1 MAHGNWRSIAP
12 KSFSVGVPL
21 ALGGEVTDYRQL
33 GSTSW
38 ALALAIPEQR
48 APGSIRAVS
57 RTGARLLLRCKRR
70 VSRLV
75 FVTRLVG
82 THRV

>member
-21 ALGGEVTDYRQL
+21 ALGGEVADYRQL

-48 APGSIRAVS
+48 APGSIRAAAEPAHGCSCVVS
-57 RTGARLLLRCKRR
+57 G
-70 VSRLV
+70 V
-75 FVTRLVG
+75 FRD
-82 THRV
+82 